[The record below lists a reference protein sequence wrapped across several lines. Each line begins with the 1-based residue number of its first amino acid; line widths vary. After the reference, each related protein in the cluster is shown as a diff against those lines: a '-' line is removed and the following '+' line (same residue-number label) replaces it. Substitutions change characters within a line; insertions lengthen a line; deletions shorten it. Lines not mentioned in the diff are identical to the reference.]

1 MSFKAQHSQYFLLGR
16 CVLLLIPCLDLSG
29 AIASLRHQNG
39 AYGRAEV
46 EEREIAP
53 LRHSTWIATTK
64 SQSSLLPTP
73 SFMSP

>member
-1 MSFKAQHSQYFLLGR
+1 MSFKAQHSQHFLLRG
-16 CVLLLIPCLDLSG
+16 CVLLPIPCLDLSG

-46 EEREIAP
+46 EERETAP

-64 SQSSLLPTP
+64 PQASLLPTS